1 MIIQSEKEPSLLDSR
16 IEKFL
21 EGIEVGFQTIQI
33 CLCGCLSWRKVTI
46 SLSFCLGVHQGNDR

>member
-21 EGIEVGFQTIQI
+21 EGIEVGFQ
-33 CLCGCLSWRKVTI
+33 RKSKFVCVDV
-46 SLSFCLGVHQGNDR
+46 LAGVK

>member
-21 EGIEVGFQTIQI
+21 EGIEVGFQRLKFV
-33 CLCGCLSWRKVTI
+33 CVNVLA
-46 SLSFCLGVHQGNDR
+46 GVK